1 MRNQVLAVVIFG
13 LALFVRAALAEDIES
28 FTIKPEDVTK
38 ASAGLAR
45 DGSAYLEV
53 EFTKEKA
60 SEFSAFTERNLK
72 KKTRLVIN
80 EKTIS
85 EPLINSR
92 ITGGSLILECKTTDE
107 ATVLAKYLMQKI
119 PNKASEAIAPPGG
132 AQPQR

>member
-1 MRNQVLAVVIFG
+1 MRNRVFAIVIFG
-13 LALFVRAALAEDIES
+13 LALFARAALAEDIES

-53 EFTKEKA
+53 EFTKAKA

-85 EPLINSR
+85 EPLVNSR

-107 ATVLAKYLMQKI
+107 ATVLAKYLTQKI
-119 PNKASEAIAPPGG
+119 PNKVSEAIAPQSGD
-132 AQPQR
+132 QPQR